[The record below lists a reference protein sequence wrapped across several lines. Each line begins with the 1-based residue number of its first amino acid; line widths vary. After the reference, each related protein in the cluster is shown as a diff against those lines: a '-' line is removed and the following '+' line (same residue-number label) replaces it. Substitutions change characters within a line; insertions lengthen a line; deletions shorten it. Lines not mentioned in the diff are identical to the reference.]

1 MISTQVP
8 ASFGEDFAPLDC
20 LIANAGTHC
29 WESSWS
35 RRVGFHWF
43 ITTKFQRLG
52 MLCVSGSSCGWNQ
65 WRGAADAM
73 DWVEGRKH
81 IVNKA
86 TKCMPLINRCVK
98 KAWWARPW
106 RWLDKAQADVAVG
119 VDLLDHYE
127 ASKFCGRSVRFRS
140 TRDGEEVAVA
150 ADVVVLATGYRQT
163 FPFLK
168 RASDGL
174 DDALPTEHFICD
186 PDEPDLAFFGFARP
200 NVGAIPPM
208 AELQAMWWVA
218 KLQGRAT
225 GPRVPSAPYKLTN
238 CRLSYGVDYGLY
250 MFSLA
255 REIGAAPNLA
265 RWLLER
271 PAVALACAFGQAH
284 APLFRLDG
292 PFARD
297 DAADVCATE
306 LLEPIRMRGAA
317 MNCIFG
323 LTLCFFAAVNACAV
337 VIEGVVE
344 SLFPQHEE

>member
-1 MISTQVP
+1 M
-8 ASFGEDFAPLDC
+8 
-20 LIANAGTHC
+20 
-29 WESSWS
+29 
-35 RRVGFHWF
+35 
-43 ITTKFQRLG
+43 
-52 MLCVSGSSCGWNQ
+52 
-65 WRGAADAM
+65 
-73 DWVEGRKH
+73 
-81 IVNKA
+81 
-86 TKCMPLINRCVK
+86 
-98 KAWWARPW
+98 AWLRP
-106 RWLDKAQADVAVG
+106 Q
-119 VDLLDHYE
+119 
-127 ASKFCGRSVRFRS
+127 

-297 DAADVCATE
+297 DAAGQERPRPKHCG
-306 LLEPIRMRGAA
+306 MRLVSRRRRLRECVLRGPRRRV
-317 MNCIFG
+317 G
-323 LTLCFFAAVNACAV
+323 R
-337 VIEGVVE
+337 
-344 SLFPQHEE
+344 

>member
-1 MISTQVP
+1 MVWRCTRLT
-8 ASFGEDFAPLDC
+8 ASFV
-20 LIANAGTHC
+20 H
-29 WESSWS
+29 
-35 RRVGFHWF
+35 R
-43 ITTKFQRLG
+43 
-52 MLCVSGSSCGWNQ
+52 
-65 WRGAADAM
+65 
-73 DWVEGRKH
+73 
-81 IVNKA
+81 
-86 TKCMPLINRCVK
+86 
-98 KAWWARPW
+98 
-106 RWLDKAQADVAVG
+106 
-119 VDLLDHYE
+119 
-127 ASKFCGRSVRFRS
+127 
-140 TRDGEEVAVA
+140 
-150 ADVVVLATGYRQT
+150 
-163 FPFLK
+163 
-168 RASDGL
+168 
-174 DDALPTEHFICD
+174 
-186 PDEPDLAFFGFARP
+186 
-200 NVGAIPPM
+200 
-208 AELQAMWWVA
+208 WVA

-292 PFARD
+292 PFARG

-306 LLEPIRMRGAA
+306 LLEPIRKRGLA

-344 SLFPQHEE
+344 SLFPQHEG